1 MNGSGVRNLMKYGKA
16 YGGKDPELVEG
27 DIFRTIVNLPVSETQ
42 VTPQATPQV
51 TPQVEK
57 LLRIMAG
64 EMTRDD
70 LQKALGLQDR
80 KSFRDLYLVPA
91 LAEHLIEMT
100 IPDKPNSPRQ
110 RYRLTEKGRNLLKE
124 N

>member
-57 LLRIMAG
+57 LLRIMAE